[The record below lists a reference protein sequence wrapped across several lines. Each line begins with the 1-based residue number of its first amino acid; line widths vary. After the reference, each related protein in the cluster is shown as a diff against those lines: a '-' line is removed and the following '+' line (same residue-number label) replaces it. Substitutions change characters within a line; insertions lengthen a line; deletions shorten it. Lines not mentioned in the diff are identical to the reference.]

1 MCGFLCGSAALR
13 EAFLFQER
21 LGMTRLLVATR
32 NPGKVREIREIL
44 AEYPEMEIV
53 GLDDLG
59 IAETAEEDELEVFE
73 TFEENALAKA
83 RYFAAK
89 TGELTL
95 ADDSGICVDAL
106 DGAPGVR
113 SRRFAGEEESRGL
126 RQDEANNRHLLKLLD
141 GLPPERR
148 GARYVCAAATADAGG
163 REDVHLGT
171 CDGVV
176 LDAPRGSGGFG
187 YDPLFWLPGER
198 MTFGELPPARK
209 NVVSHRGRA
218 VRAAVDALR
227 AGRGAA

>member
-1 MCGFLCGSAALR
+1 M
-13 EAFLFQER
+13 
-21 LGMTRLLVATR
+21 RLLVATR

-44 AEYPEMEIV
+44 AGYPEIEIA
-53 GLDDLG
+53 GLEDLG
-59 IAETAEEDELEVFE
+59 IEETPDEDALEVFE

-83 RYFAAK
+83 RWFAAK

-106 DGAPGVR
+106 GGAPGVR

-126 RQDEANNRHLLKLLD
+126 RQDEANNRHLLRMLD
-141 GLPPERR
+141 GLPPGRR
-148 GARYVCAAATADAGG
+148 TARYVCAAALADAQG
-163 REDVHLGT
+163 RESVYVGT

-187 YDPLFWLPGER
+187 YDPLFWLPAEG

-209 NVVSHRGRA
+209 NAVSHRGKA
-218 VRAAVDALR
+218 VRAAIDALR
-227 AGRGAA
+227 SGWRGE

>member
-1 MCGFLCGSAALR
+1 
-13 EAFLFQER
+13 
-21 LGMTRLLVATR
+21 MTRLLVATR
-32 NPGKVREIREIL
+32 NSGKVREIREIL
-44 AEYPEMEIV
+44 ADDPELEIV
-53 GLDDLG
+53 GLEDVG
-59 IAETAEEDELEVFE
+59 IEETADEDALEAFD

-83 RYFAAK
+83 RWFAAR

-113 SRRFAGEEESRGL
+113 SRRFASEEESRGL
-126 RQDEANNRHLLKLLD
+126 RQDEANNRHLLGLLD

-148 GARYVCAAATADAGG
+148 TAHYVCAAALADASG
-163 REDVHLGT
+163 REAVHLGR

-187 YDPLFWLPGER
+187 YDPLFWLPEEG
-198 MTFGELPPARK
+198 MTFGELPPERK

-218 VRAAVDALR
+218 VRAAAAALR
-227 AGRGAA
+227 RGWARG